1 MRHAG
6 SVGLGWGL
14 WVILQTS
21 LTHRTL
27 RCLLLVSQLSERE
40 RCLLLERNEPRSE
53 G

>member
-1 MRHAG
+1 MLLWCVAG

-21 LTHRTL
+21 LTHRTHFL
-27 RCLLLVSQLSERE
+27 QLSERD